1 MRCYEKVLSLDESNE
16 TAKLRLFCLQQK
28 HLADH
33 GEEFTVN
40 IHADLSTV
48 KVGLQSSCFFLF
60 FFILRLSR
68 HGLYQINCR
77 MSEMLSTQATKSTL
91 SSC

>member
-60 FFILRLSR
+60 SVIHVMVCNKLTVECAKFKVLK
-68 HGLYQINCR
+68 H
-77 MSEMLSTQATKSTL
+77 TKSTL
-91 SSC
+91 LSC